1 MFGLLG
7 IILALALLITLAY
20 RGHSVLVVAPISAGV
35 AVVFAGAPLLA
46 SYTQVFMPA
55 LGGFVVSFFPLFIT
69 GAIFGKLM
77 SETGYARAIS
87 DAIVNRLGADRAVLA
102 TVVTGA
108 LLTYGGISVF
118 VVAFGLFPIARELF
132 RAAAI
137 PRRMIPA
144 TMALGT
150 FTFTM
155 SALPG
160 SPQVQNAIP
169 TAYFGTTT
177 FAAPLAGL
185 VASVLMF
192 ALGYMWLTYRV
203 RKLKNQGESFDGP
216 GSTTGSHRMPAARG
230 RQGPGAKSRGTV
242 DEEDQAHHPELR
254 RDGGIATALEGD
266 AGPSRPPRNVWVAIV
281 PLVIVV
287 GVNLVLSQ
295 WVLKALDFSYLA
307 TEQFGSTS
315 IDKVAGLWSVVIAVS
330 LAIAFILAVNFK
342 DARGLV
348 ESVHEGAKNSVL
360 PIFATGSEV
369 GFGAVIASVP
379 AFTVVRDGLLG
390 LSPNPLVSA
399 SLSTTALAGI
409 TGSASGGMTIALQAF
424 GEDLRSMAV
433 EQGVSLELL
442 HRVSAVAAGG
452 LDTLPHSGAIIT
464 LFVICGVTHRQ
475 AYKDFAVITIVI
487 PLIATAVLVGLGTAG
502 LI

>member
-7 IILALALLITLAY
+7 ILLALALLITLAY
-20 RGHSVLVVAPISAGV
+20 RGHSVLVVAPISAAV
-35 AVVFAGAPLLA
+35 AVIFAGAPLLA

-177 FAAPLAGL
+177 FAAPVAGL

-203 RKLKNQGESFDGP
+203 RKLKGQGEGFDAP
-216 GSTTGSHRMPAARG
+216 RPTDRQRTTAMRSGL
-230 RQGPGAKSRGTV
+230 GPGAKAKSTV
-242 DEEDQAHHPELR
+242 NEEDQAHNPELR
-254 RDGGIATALEGD
+254 RNGGIDTALEGD
-266 AGPSRPPRNVWVAIV
+266 AVPSRPPRNVWVAIV

-287 GVNLVLSQ
+287 GVNLVLSH
-295 WVLKALDFSYLA
+295 WVLKALDFGYLA
-307 TEQFGSTS
+307 TERFGGTS
-315 IDKVAGLWSVVIAVS
+315 IDKVAGLWSVVVAVS
-330 LAIAFILAVNFK
+330 LAIAFIVAINIK

-390 LSPNPLVSA
+390 LSSNPLVSA

-442 HRVSAVAAGG
+442 HRVTAVAAGG

>member
-20 RGHSVLVVAPISAGV
+20 RGHSVLVVAPISAAV
-35 AVVFAGAPLLA
+35 AVIFAGAPLLA

-144 TMALGT
+144 AMALGT

-177 FAAPLAGL
+177 FAAPIAGL
-185 VASVLMF
+185 LASVLIF
-192 ALGYMWLTYRV
+192 TLGYMWLTYRV
-203 RKLKNQGESFDGP
+203 RKLKNQGEGFDGP
-216 GSTTGSHRMPAARG
+216 NSTTEGLRMRAARG
-230 RQGPGAKSRGTV
+230 GRGPGAKSKGTV
-242 DEEDQAHHPELR
+242 DEGLEGDLDLR
-254 RDGGIATALEGD
+254 REGGVATALEVDTDLG
-266 AGPSRPPRNVWVAIV
+266 RPRRNVWVAIV

-287 GVNLVLSQ
+287 GVNLLLSQ

-307 TEQFGSTS
+307 TEQFGGTS

-330 LAIAFILAVNFK
+330 LAIIFILAANFK

-390 LSPNPLVSA
+390 LSSNPLVSA

-424 GEDLRSMAV
+424 GEDLRAMAV
-433 EQGVSLELL
+433 ERGVDLDLL
-442 HRVSAVAAGG
+442 HRVTAVAAGG

-475 AYKDFAVITIVI
+475 AYKDFAVVTIVI
-487 PLIATAVLVGLGTAG
+487 PLIATAVLVALGSVG

>member
-35 AVVFAGAPLLA
+35 AVIFAGAPLLA

-203 RKLKNQGESFDGP
+203 RKLKNQGESFDAP
-216 GSTTGSHRMPAARG
+216 SPTDHHRTKAVRSG
-230 RQGPGAKSRGTV
+230 IGPGAKLKSTIN
-242 DEEDQAHHPELR
+242 EEDQAHHPELR
-254 RDGGIATALEGD
+254 RNGGIATALEGD

-307 TEQFGSTS
+307 TEQFGGTS

-442 HRVSAVAAGG
+442 HRVTAVAAGG

-464 LFVICGVTHRQ
+464 MFVICGVTHRQ

-487 PLIATAVLVGLGTAG
+487 PLIAAAVLVALGTAG